1 MSDYQGCCVL
11 MVFPMIRS
19 IFDGFRLTHGIKL
32 HLEEAHIPHLGL
44 GGVRQPPLFQVW
56 RRRREE
62 GFPGENLHQHAAVRA
77 GAADLGGVQV
87 VLKVPSVGVGDQ
99 QALLQV
105 RPLHF
110 QGRFPVQPLRRL
122 PTLRET
128 VLASLP
134 RL

>member
-1 MSDYQGCCVL
+1 
-11 MVFPMIRS
+11 MIRS
-19 IFDGFRLTHGIKL
+19 IFDGFRLTQEMKL
-32 HLEEAHIPHLGL
+32 HLDLEEAHIAHLGL

-77 GAADLGGVQV
+77 GAALLGGVQV